1 MSESVNANLN
11 NDVVK
16 PAKKSLDT
24 KRVTATITSEMFERL
39 QYWSDKKGIS
49 INQYLNEA
57 LEKAIAYENQDYPLP
72 TLEQARLN
80 QLIDAM
86 AVLSQNV
93 KSMEAVVTSGF
104 DSLLGL
110 TRGDNYLLDHE
121 DGEI

>member
-1 MSESVNANLN
+1 MAQA
-11 NDVVK
+11 
-16 PAKKSLDT
+16 PDT
-24 KRVTATITSEMFERL
+24 KRVTATVTNDTFERL
-39 QYWSDKKGIS
+39 QYWANKKGIS

-57 LEKAIAYENQDYPLP
+57 LDRAIAYENQDYPLP

-80 QLIDAM
+80 QLIDQMAAM
-86 AVLSQNV
+86 SSNM
-93 KSMEAVVTSGF
+93 KSLETVITSGF